1 MAKGISITAPKDDP
15 IFNEGCWVSSVRRI
29 NTQDLT
35 SGDNHTTAPDTQQGE
50 DYEHEDVTSQ
60 FKETCPS

>member
-15 IFNEGCWVSSVRRI
+15 IFNEGYWVSSVRRI

-35 SGDNHTTAPDTQQGE
+35 SGDNHTTAPDTQQG
-50 DYEHEDVTSQ
+50 DNHDD
-60 FKETCPS
+60 ET

>member
-1 MAKGISITAPKDDP
+1 MSKYISITAPKDDP
-15 IFNEGCWVSSVRRI
+15 IFKEGYWVSSVRPM

-50 DYEHEDVTSQ
+50 DYEHEDVTPQ
-60 FKETCPS
+60 LKKTHPS

>member
-1 MAKGISITAPKDDP
+1 MAKGISITAPTDDP
-15 IFNEGCWVSSVRRI
+15 IFNEGYWVSSVRRI

-60 FKETCPS
+60 LKETGPS